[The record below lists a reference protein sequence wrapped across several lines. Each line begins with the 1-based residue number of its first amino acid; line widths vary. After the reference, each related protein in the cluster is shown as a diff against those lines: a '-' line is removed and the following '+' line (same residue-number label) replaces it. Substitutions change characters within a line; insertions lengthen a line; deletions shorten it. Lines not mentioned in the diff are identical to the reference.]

1 MSKFMDNIKGFISS
15 TSWKIQKHS
24 PEICL
29 AVGIV
34 TTIAGVVVACR
45 ATIKAK
51 EVIEDHKKQ
60 MEVIH
65 NCEESGKTHN
75 EQGEIV
81 EYTHEDAKKDSFSTL
96 IKTGIKIGKLYL
108 LSLILIGLS
117 IFCQIKGYKTL
128 SERLAMAS
136 AAYAALAAKF
146 KDYRARVRDK
156 FGEDEEK
163 AIYHN
168 IRAKDIEMTKT
179 DEDGNA
185 VTEKQTVFIA
195 DDDDYTALWSQYNE
209 DGVKNLNWSPSVD
222 RNLFWLRSE
231 QAYLNSQLQLRKGR
245 PVTLNEVRSR
255 LGLPL
260 TMKGQAVGWT
270 YEPNNPN
277 HKGDNYIDFGLEK
290 LYMAYRNGEEMPGE
304 ASLILEFNCDGEI
317 LYAFNKHKEKAA

>member
-60 MEVIH
+60 MEAIH
-65 NCEESGKTHN
+65 NCEESGKTQN
-75 EQGEIV
+75 ENGEIV
-81 EYTHEDAKKDSFSTL
+81 EYTHEDAKKDSFSAL
-96 IKTGIKIGKLYL
+96 IKTGIKVAKLYL

-163 AIYHN
+163 ALYHN

-179 DEDGNA
+179 DEDGNT
-185 VTEKQTVFIA
+185 VTEKQIVFIA

-209 DGVKNLNWSPSVD
+209 DGVKNINWSPSID
-222 RNLFWLRSE
+222 RNLFWLKSE
-231 QAYLNSQLQLRKGR
+231 QAYLNAQLQLRKGR